1 MSGNRDQPSF
11 VVLGIGNRRFAFRSE
26 TVIEL
31 APPIRLHRFPHTSR
45 LLAGVI
51 VRRGRIVPV
60 YDAASVLL
68 GRSSS
73 AQRFYLIAQRG
84 DHSTD
89 LGAIP
94 VNGECQ
100 LASGELFSPGADH
113 PGWLAGRL
121 LVGDESVDV
130 VDFGALAAG
139 SERAGDP
146 TPSGEPWS

>member
-1 MSGNRDQPSF
+1 
-11 VVLGIGNRRFAFRSE
+11 
-26 TVIEL
+26 
-31 APPIRLHRFPHTSR
+31 
-45 LLAGVI
+45 
-51 VRRGRIVPV
+51 VPV
-60 YDAASVLL
+60 YDAAAVLL

-73 AQRFYLIAQRG
+73 ARFYLIARPHR
-84 DHSTD
+84 DHPSD